1 MLVIVLLMI
10 IIGGVGV
17 GVGVGRMMID
27 GKMTVLCSQPSYNG
41 KTVLPLRF
49 NA

>member
-10 IIGGVGV
+10 IIGGVD
-17 GVGVGRMMID
+17 VGVGRMMID
-27 GKMTVLCSQPSYNG
+27 GEMTVLCSQPSYNG